1 MIGGERRRVEE
12 GDRGHKRYTMASMLR
27 RKNDPP
33 PDYSDIGD
41 QFSVEV
47 HHGGF
52 FWDLGR

>member
-47 HHGGF
+47 HHGDF